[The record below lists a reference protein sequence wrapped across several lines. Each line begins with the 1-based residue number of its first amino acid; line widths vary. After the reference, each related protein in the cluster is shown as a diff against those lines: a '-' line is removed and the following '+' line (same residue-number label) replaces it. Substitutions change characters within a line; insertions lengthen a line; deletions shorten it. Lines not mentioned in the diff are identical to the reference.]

1 MGYISDEW
9 YMFDDDNVSCVTAED
24 VLKLSGGGKSC
35 IYINQTNTCTTDTSL
50 TEKWSY
56 ITVHHWQLF
65 HKL

>member
-1 MGYISDEW
+1 
-9 YMFDDDNVSCVTAED
+9 MFDDDNVSCVTAED

-56 ITVHHWQLF
+56 FTVHH
-65 HKL
+65 